1 MISGSERQALMHQV
15 YLLLGGNQ
23 GHVPTTMK
31 AVSRRLVKLA
41 GRVNARS
48 GLYATEPWEMD
59 TTDVFLNQAIGLQ
72 THLDPISL
80 MKALLRL
87 ESAFGR
93 VRNPGVMDGRPIDI
107 DIMFYEQQVISSAD
121 LVIPHPRLHLRRFA
135 LQPLSEIAPG
145 LIHPVFGKSIAAL
158 LEECPDPH
166 WVSPFT
172 EPNQLA
178 S

>member
-1 MISGSERQALMHQV
+1 MISGLERQTLMHQV

-23 GHVPTTMK
+23 GHVPTTMA
-31 AVSRRLVKLA
+31 AVRKRLEKLA

-48 GLYATEPWEMD
+48 RLYASEPWEMD

-72 THLDPISL
+72 THLDPASL
-80 MKALLRL
+80 MKALLGL

-93 VRNPGVMDGRPIDI
+93 VRNPEVVDSRPIDI
-107 DIMFYEQQVISSAD
+107 DIMFYEQQVISSAG
-121 LVIPHPRLHLRRFA
+121 LVVPHPRLHLRRFA

-145 LIHPVFGKSIAAL
+145 LIHPVFGKSIADL

-166 WVSPFT
+166 WVRPFV